1 MNRDFVPG
9 RPIAAIRQTTANHHR
24 ERLVCYWSVYSCAS
38 PRMASI
44 IASARRQLAR
54 AGKQLTAASS
64 DNRLRSAAA
73 PDLPGRHRGR
83 LQGRPPDPGL

>member
-1 MNRDFVPG
+1 MNRDFVPR

-54 AGKQLTAASS
+54 AGKQLTAASWTT
-64 DNRLRSAAA
+64 DFDQRL
-73 PDLPGRHRGR
+73 PQTCPVDIVVVYEVDR
-83 LQGRPPDPGL
+83 LTRA